1 MGLFLARITVSK
13 TLNSLFFCLLFT
25 LSSLASADEINDEN
39 SVNNKKERLSKPSN
53 TDSHTNNIT
62 TAIRHHYTPPT
73 TTVGRGPVNATIR
86 LDDTGNVIAVSVTGS
101 SEPINQAVMS
111 AIHKASPL
119 PIDLENPH
127 DYAHIVIRFKIPKPA
142 L

>member
-1 MGLFLARITVSK
+1 MGVFNARITISK

-25 LSSLASADEINDEN
+25 LSSLASADEINDKD
-39 SVNNKKERLSKPSN
+39 SVTNKKERLSKPSN

-62 TAIRHHYTPPT
+62 TAIRHHYTPPIT
-73 TTVGRGPVNATIR
+73 FGRGPVNATIR
-86 LDDTGNVIAVSVTGS
+86 LDDTGNVIAVSATGS

-119 PIDLENPH
+119 PIDLENPN
-127 DYAHIVIRFKIPKPA
+127 DYAHIVIRFRIPKPA